1 MGPVMPHISKGVDVA
16 RVQAV
21 ARSEMH
27 PVVSKAAEQGRVQNR
42 RVEIE
47 VAGHEKQ

>member
-1 MGPVMPHISKGVDVA
+1 MGQVMPHISKATEQA
-16 RVQAV
+16 RAQ
-21 ARSEMH
+21 S
-27 PVVSKAAEQGRVQNR
+27 R